1 MLYLYGRRTEQALL
15 DRLLAQVREGR
26 SGALQLLGE
35 AGVGKSALLAHA
47 TGQASGML
55 VLRGGGAEA
64 ESELAFATLHQL
76 LRPVLDRLG
85 RLPLPQARALEAAL
99 GLEAGD
105 GNGQGEDRFLVAAG
119 VLTLLGAAAED
130 RPVLCVVDDLH
141 WADQPSIAALA
152 FAARRLQAEG
162 VLLLLAAREDA
173 HRPAAATTD
182 GMAVL
187 QVSGLDPEAAG
198 RLLAARAGPG
208 LAPAVRDQL
217 VAATGGNPLALIELP
232 PLLTTEQL
240 GGTALLPDPLPAG
253 ANTSRA
259 FAAQLERL
267 EPPVRQL
274 LLLLAAAADGAGP
287 GVLLRAADRSGIEPQ
302 ALEVAEAANLLSVG
316 AGTVSFRHPLLRSAV
331 YQQAAAAERRNA
343 HRTLAAVLD
352 GEGKEDRRAWHLA
365 AAAPEPDERV
375 AAALEGS
382 AGRAGERGGH
392 AAAASALE
400 RAADLTPDEGQRSRR
415 LVAAADAAWLAGQ
428 VDRTRALLERANPPV
443 GAAVANAQL
452 AYVRG
457 RLEVTSG
464 AEDVGYRL
472 LLEGAEEI
480 ASLRPDLAASMLLEA
495 TQGPWLASDLGRIRE
510 IAGHLARL
518 PGQRSDQEAGLL
530 QFASG
535 AELFL
540 AGDLGRALAVMRES
554 LGLAAT
560 SSDASS
566 ASDGRPLIMA
576 GVGALILADDN
587 AALDLANR
595 AVTRARTQS
604 LVGWLPLALMVLASA
619 EALTGRYPAAA
630 ADAREGLRL
639 AAETGQRFAMR
650 QCHTVLAF
658 IAAVQGDAERC
669 RDHAGQVLGA
679 GVEPQIGPATG
690 GAVWAL
696 ALLDLGLGRPE
707 QALGR
712 LLPAGSRWPLAGHQV
727 VSLHAAGDLIE
738 AAVRAG
744 QPHLGQLAF
753 TGKGTVPGFE
763 RWAEATA
770 QPWAAAVAAR
780 CRALLAWNG
789 DPEDP
794 EPHFAEA
801 LRLHRHATRPFELAR
816 TQLLYGEWLRR
827 VRRRRSV
834 ARVQLRAALELFE
847 RLGASPWSEWARLEL
862 RASGETLRPQLE
874 GLALEQLTPRE
885 LQIARLA
892 AQGGSNRD
900 IAAQLFISPR
910 TVGYHLHKVFA
921 KLGIS
926 SRAELIRAPV
936 R

>member
-152 FAARRLQAEG
+152 FAARRLQA
-162 VLLLLAAREDA
+162 
-173 HRPAAATTD
+173 
-182 GMAVL
+182 
-187 QVSGLDPEAAG
+187 AG

-267 EPPVRQL
+267 EPPVRQ

-712 LLPAGSRWPLAGHQV
+712 LLPAGSRW
-727 VSLHAAGDLIE
+727 
-738 AAVRAG
+738 
-744 QPHLGQLAF
+744 
-753 TGKGTVPGFE
+753 
-763 RWAEATA
+763 
-770 QPWAAAVAAR
+770 
-780 CRALLAWNG
+780 
-789 DPEDP
+789 
-794 EPHFAEA
+794 
-801 LRLHRHATRPFELAR
+801 
-816 TQLLYGEWLRR
+816 
-827 VRRRRSV
+827 
-834 ARVQLRAALELFE
+834 
-847 RLGASPWSEWARLEL
+847 
-862 RASGETLRPQLE
+862 
-874 GLALEQLTPRE
+874 
-885 LQIARLA
+885 
-892 AQGGSNRD
+892 
-900 IAAQLFISPR
+900 
-910 TVGYHLHKVFA
+910 
-921 KLGIS
+921 
-926 SRAELIRAPV
+926 
-936 R
+936 